1 MTRFLLPLLLAAV
14 VAAPAAAQQRPL
26 GQDFWTRPAFVERFI
41 GSFGMLAPFEPRLSA
56 EETELLR
63 RVAEQM
69 RIDANAAATL
79 LRAGKRPDGSHS
91 AHIDFTL
98 GNIAFQAGRM
108 AEAIAEYR
116 EAIRKHPEF
125 LRAHTNLGI
134 ALVRENNFAAAVP
147 ALSKAVE
154 LGGGDGLTFG
164 LLGYA
169 YLQLERFNSAEIAY
183 RNSIVFD
190 PDNADWNLGLAK
202 ALMEG
207 HKYRETITLLDT
219 ILAKQPNNA
228 DLWLYQAAAF
238 SGAGEPNRAAA
249 NYEIVR
255 RLGRITPEALIT
267 LGDIYTQTGAGDI
280 ALEVYVEAITR
291 NPNQPLDRILSSARA
306 LVLRGA
312 TEQGTALINQIKSTY
327 RGRLSARDQLEVQK
341 LEARIAVMQGRTN
354 EALPLLERIITE
366 DPLDAPTLILLGQG
380 YAAAGEREKAEFM
393 FSRAALVR
401 GYETQ
406 ALFAHARFLALA
418 GHYSRA
424 VPLLERAQNIRPTE
438 GISRYLEQVRQA
450 ARSAAF

>member
-1 MTRFLLPLLLAAV
+1 MNRFLLSLLLTTAL
-14 VAAPAAAQQRPL
+14 AAPAVAQLRLL
-26 GQDFWTRPAFVERFI
+26 GQEFWTRPAFVERFV
-41 GSFGMLAPFEPRLSA
+41 GSYGILAPLEPKLTT

-79 LRAGKRPDGSHS
+79 LRAAKKPDGGHS
-91 AHIDFTL
+91 AHIEFTL

-108 AEAIAEYR
+108 AEAITEYR
-116 EAIRKHPEF
+116 EAVRKYPDF

-134 ALVRENNFAAAVP
+134 ALVRESNFAAAVP

-164 LLGYA
+164 LLGYS
-169 YLQLERFNSAEIAY
+169 YLQLERYNSAEIAY
-183 RNSIVFD
+183 RNAIVFD
-190 PDNADWNLGLAK
+190 PENADWNLGLAK

-207 HKYRETITLLDT
+207 MKYRETVTLLET
-219 ILAKQPNNA
+219 ILAKQPNNV

-238 SGAGEPNRAAA
+238 SGAGEDNRAAA

-255 RLGRITPEALIT
+255 RLGRITPEALIA
-267 LGDIYTQTGAGDI
+267 LGDIYTNTGAGDI

-291 NPNQPLDRILSSARA
+291 SPNQPLDRILASARG

-312 TEQGTALINQIKSTY
+312 TDQGTALINQIKTTY
-327 RGRLSARDQLEVQK
+327 RGRLSERDQLEILK
-341 LEARIAVMQGRTN
+341 LEARIAVAQGRTG
-354 EALPLLERIITE
+354 EALPVLERIVAQ
-366 DPLDAPTLILLGQG
+366 DPLDAPTLILLGRG
-380 YAAAGEREKAEFM
+380 YAAAGEREKAEFI
-393 FSRAALVR
+393 FQRAALVR
-401 GYETQ
+401 GYETE

-418 GHYSRA
+418 GYYSKSI
-424 VPLLERAQNIRPTE
+424 PLLERAQNIRPSE